1 MGRIT
6 RRDFL
11 NGVAVTIGAS
21 LIPSCSQE
29 SATPHQEQIAD
40 YYPPAL
46 TGLRGNHK
54 GSFEVF
60 HELRDGKFS
69 ATSTKTNEPREQYDL
84 VIVGAGISGLSAA
97 YFYRKHTDPNAR
109 ILILDNHDDFGGHAK
124 RNEFRINGRTLLGF
138 GGTFAIDSPAPYSD
152 VAKGLIKELGID
164 VKRWSEVV
172 DLGIYKNHGLRQAI
186 FFDRQTFG
194 SDKLLAVPA
203 GFNLWGDLS
212 ELANWDAKTWGTF
225 LGEMPIADIAKKDFK
240 NLFTTMVDYLPHHS
254 SAEKKSKLA
263 TISYADFLTKIVK
276 AHVDVVKLLQAR
288 LHGLYGVGIDAIP
301 AQDAWGLG
309 MPGFRGMKLDPDFG
323 SGMNRDSME
332 YEEGGDA
339 YFFHFP
345 DGGAS
350 IARLLVRNLIPGTI
364 PGQNMDDVI
373 SAGCDY
379 SKLDQATSACRIR
392 LNSTVVRVNQS
403 AKRVEVSY
411 VRNRKVEVVNAS
423 RCILACWS
431 TVIPYLCPDL
441 PEKQKEDLAYEV
453 KVPLLYT
460 NVALN
465 NWKAFV
471 KAGINAAYC
480 PGSYHTWLNLDL
492 PVSIGGY
499 KCSHI
504 PEEPIIVHMMRTPC
518 SPGLSARQQHRAGR
532 IELLGTK
539 FETIERNIRDQLDR
553 ILGSSGFDAA
563 RDIRAITVNRWA
575 HGYAY
580 QYNSLF
586 DPFWLE
592 GKETPCERARKP
604 FGRIAIANAD
614 AAAYAYID
622 AAIDQAYRA
631 VTEILAEV

>member
-1 MGRIT
+1 MPRIT

-11 NGVAVTIGAS
+11 NGIAVSIGAS
-21 LIPSCSQE
+21 LLPSCS
-29 SATPHQEQIAD
+29 HQPEAHGEHIAD

-54 GSFEVF
+54 GSFEIF

-69 ATSTKTNEPREQYDL
+69 QALTKRGVPHEQYDL

-97 YFYRKHTDPNAR
+97 YFYRKHAGPNAR

-124 RNEFRINGRTLLGF
+124 RNEFKINGRTLLGF

-164 VKRWSEVV
+164 VKRWSQVV
-172 DLGIYKNHGLRQAI
+172 DPEIYRKHELRPAI
-186 FFDRQTFG
+186 FFDRETFG
-194 SDKLLAVPA
+194 SDKVVRFPA
-203 GFNLWGDLS
+203 GFNMWAGFSELS
-212 ELANWDAKTWGTF
+212 EWDSKTWDLF
-225 LGEMPIADIAKKDFK
+225 LGELPIADAAKKDFR
-240 NLFTTMVDYLPHHS
+240 NLCTSKIDYLPHHS

-263 TISYADFLTKIVK
+263 TMSYADFLTKIVK
-276 AHVDVVKLLQAR
+276 AHRDVVKLLQTR
-288 LHGLYGVGIDAIP
+288 LQGLYGVGIDAVP
-301 AQDAWGLG
+301 AQDAWGLE
-309 MPGFRGMKLDPDFG
+309 MPGFQGMKLDPDFG
-323 SGMNRDSME
+323 TGMNRDSME
-332 YEEGGDA
+332 YEQGGDS

-345 DGGAS
+345 DGNAS
-350 IARLLVRNLIPGTI
+350 IARLLVRNLIPESI
-364 PGQNMDDVI
+364 PGHDMDDLI
-373 SAGCDY
+373 SVRCDY
-379 SKLDQATSACRIR
+379 SKLDQTSAPSRIR

-403 AKRVEVSY
+403 SKQVEVSY
-411 VRNRKVEVVNAS
+411 VRNGKVENVNAS
-423 RCILACWS
+423 HCILACWS
-431 TVIPYLCPDL
+431 SVIPYLCPDL

-460 NVALN
+460 NVAIS
-465 NWKAFV
+465 NWNAFV
-471 KAGINAAYC
+471 KAGINSAYC
-480 PGSYHTWLNLDL
+480 PGSYHSWLNLDL
-492 PVSIGGY
+492 PVSIGNY
-499 KCSHI
+499 KCSQT
-504 PEEPIIVHMMRTPC
+504 PDEPIVIHMMRTPC

-539 FETIERNIRDQLDR
+539 FETIEDKIRDQLNR
-553 ILGSSGFDAA
+553 ILGSSGFNAA

-604 FGRIAIANAD
+604 FGSIAIANAD
-614 AAAYAYID
+614 AAAYAYTD

-631 VTEILAEV
+631 VTEILTE

>member
-1 MGRIT
+1 MPRIT

-11 NGVAVTIGAS
+11 NGIAVTVGAS
-21 LIPSCSQE
+21 LLPSCSKQPDV
-29 SATPHQEQIAD
+29 SHHEQIAD

-60 HELRDGKFS
+60 HDLRDGKFS
-69 ATSTKTNEPREQYDL
+69 QKAAADSHEQYDL
-84 VIVGAGISGLSAA
+84 IIVGGGISGLSAA
-97 YFYRKHTDPNAR
+97 YFYRKQAGPNAR

-124 RNEFRINGRTLLGF
+124 RNEFRINNRTLLGF
-138 GGTFAIDSPAPYSD
+138 GGTFAIDSPAPYSE

-172 DLGIYKNHGLRQAI
+172 DFGLYKNHDLRPAI
-186 FFDRQTFG
+186 FFDRETFG
-194 SDKLLAVPA
+194 TDKVVRFPA
-203 GFNLWGDLS
+203 GFNMWAGFSELAAWDSKTWDLFLS
-212 ELANWDAKTWGTF
+212 EL
-225 LGEMPIADIAKKDFK
+225 PIPDSAKKDFR
-240 NLFTTMVDYLPHHS
+240 NLCTSSIDYLPHHS

-276 AHVDVVKLLQAR
+276 THVDVVKLLQAR
-288 LHGLYGVGIDAIP
+288 LHGLYGVGIDAVP
-301 AQDAWGLG
+301 AQDAWGLE
-309 MPGFRGMKLDPDFG
+309 MPGFQGMKLDPDFG
-323 SGMNRDSME
+323 TGMNRDSME
-332 YEEGGDA
+332 DEQGGDA

-350 IARLLVRNLIPGTI
+350 IARLLVRNLIPGSI
-364 PGQNMDDVI
+364 PGHTMDDVV
-373 SAGCDY
+373 SARCDY
-379 SKLDQATSACRIR
+379 SKLDQASAVCRIR
-392 LNSTVVRVNQS
+392 LNSTVVKVNQPS
-403 AKRVEVSY
+403 TKQVDVSY
-411 VRNRKVEVVNAS
+411 VRNGKLETVHAS
-423 RCILACWS
+423 KCILACWS
-431 TVIPYLCPDL
+431 SVIPYLCPDL

-460 NVALN
+460 NVAID

-471 KAGINAAYC
+471 KAGINSAYC
-480 PGSYHTWLNLDL
+480 PGSYHSWLNLDL
-492 PVSIGGY
+492 PVSIGNY
-499 KCSHI
+499 KCSQT
-504 PEEPIIVHMMRTPC
+504 PEEPIVIHMMRTPC

-532 IELLGTK
+532 LELLNTK
-539 FETIERNIRDQLDR
+539 FETIEANIRDQLNR
-553 ILGSSGFDAA
+553 IVGSSGFDAA

-614 AAAYAYID
+614 AAAYAYTD

-631 VTEILAEV
+631 VSELSTE

>member
-1 MGRIT
+1 MPRIT

-21 LIPSCSQE
+21 LLPSCSQQPAA
-29 SATPHQEQIAD
+29 SQHEQIAE

-60 HELRDGKFS
+60 HDLRDGKLS
-69 ATSTKTNEPREQYDL
+69 LNMAADQHEQYDL
-84 VIVGAGISGLSAA
+84 AIVGGGISGLSAA
-97 YFYRKHTDPNAR
+97 YFYRKHAGPNAR

-124 RNEFRINGRTLLGF
+124 RNEFHVNGKTLLGF
-138 GGTFAIDSPAPYSD
+138 GGTFSIDSPAPYSE

-164 VKRWSEVV
+164 VKRWSEVL
-172 DLGIYKNHGLRQAI
+172 DTGIYKNLGLRPAI
-186 FFDRQTFG
+186 FFDRETFG
-194 SDKLLAVPA
+194 TDKTVRFPV
-203 GFNLWGDLS
+203 GFNMWSGFS
-212 ELANWDAKTWGTF
+212 EMSEWNAKTWDLF
-225 LGEMPIADIAKKDFK
+225 LNELPIADSAKKDFK
-240 NLFTTMVDYLPHHS
+240 NLCTSKIDYLPHHS

-276 AHVDVVKLLQAR
+276 VHIDVVKLLQAR
-288 LHGLYGVGIDAIP
+288 LQGLYGVGIDAVP
-301 AQDAWGLG
+301 AQDAWGLE
-309 MPGFRGMKLDPDFG
+309 MPGFQGMKLDPNFG
-323 SGMNRDSME
+323 TGMNRDSME

-345 DGGAS
+345 DGNAS
-350 IARLLVRNLIPGTI
+350 IARLLVRNLIPGSI
-364 PGQNMDDVI
+364 PGRTMDDVV
-373 SAGCDY
+373 SARCDY
-379 SKLDQATSACRIR
+379 SKLDQQNSRCRIR
-392 LNSTVVRVNQS
+392 LNSTVVRVNPS
-403 AKRVEVSY
+403 AKQVEISY
-411 VRNRKVEVVNAS
+411 VRNGKVEGVNAS
-423 RCILACWS
+423 QCILACWS
-431 TVIPYLCPDL
+431 SVIPYLCPAL

-460 NVALN
+460 NVAID
-465 NWKAFV
+465 NWKSFV
-471 KAGINAAYC
+471 NAGINSAYC
-480 PGSYHTWLNLDL
+480 PGSYHSWLNLDM
-492 PVSIGGY
+492 PVSIGKY
-499 KCSHI
+499 KCSQTQ
-504 PEEPIIVHMMRTPC
+504 EDPIVIHMMRTPC

-532 IELLGTK
+532 LELFNTK
-539 FETIERNIRDQLDR
+539 FETIEGNIRDQLNR
-553 ILGSSGFDAA
+553 ILGPSGFDPA

-614 AAAYAYID
+614 AAAYAYTD

-631 VTEILAEV
+631 VSELSAE